1 MLTNLTLALT
11 TEQITGGLVLMVVG
25 MGVVFSA
32 LILILWAIKGMN
44 SALSKPAPAP
54 APAPAAAPA
63 AAPAPAKPASDEEDP
78 EILAVIAAAVAAVVR
93 KPHRIRR
100 VDSLTNAPTG
110 SNWARHGRRAI
121 MTSHRP
127 ARRK

>member
-1 MLTNLTLALT
+1 MLTNLTTLALT
-11 TEQITGGLVLMVVG
+11 SEQLTGGIVLMIVG

-32 LILILWAIKGMN
+32 LILLLWAIKLMHAMLN
-44 SALSKPAPAP
+44 KPAPAP
-54 APAPAAAPA
+54 AVAAASVPVA
-63 AAPAPAKPASDEEDP
+63 SAKAASDEIEP
-78 EILAVIAAAVAAVVR
+78 ETLVVIAAAVAAIVR

-100 VDSLTNAPTG
+100 VDSLTAQQAG

-127 ARRK
+127 TRR